1 VPEYILGFVATALL
15 GWGGFVWRRAEDAL
29 VAVRENADAVD
40 KLEVKLAEQYVTK
53 DEFRYA
59 MDNVLNEFTRTRSE
73 INHGFDVMRD
83 YHKESCEGMGKALH
97 RLEDKV
103 DFHVNEQAQESRQLR
118 KKLKEYEG

>member
-1 VPEYILGFVATALL
+1 MATALL

-29 VAVRENADAVD
+29 IAVRENADAVD

-59 MDNVLNEFTRTRSE
+59 IDNVLSEFTRTRSE
-73 INHGFDVMRD
+73 ISHGFDVMRQQ
-83 YHKESCEGMGKALH
+83 HKESCESMGKSLH

-103 DFHVNEQAQESRQLR
+103 DYHVNEQALESKELR
-118 KKLKEYEG
+118 NKLKKYEG